1 MNSCKIRGIA
11 GCEYILDTNML
22 IRKTD
27 TYAYKITYILAIEKP
42 HEPCEL
48 FLHNTH
54 THVTQVTAGNDVLL
68 FFFLNNSSL

>member
-1 MNSCKIRGIA
+1 MNSCKIIGIA

-54 THVTQVTAGNDVLL
+54 TCYASDGRERCS
-68 FFFLNNSSL
+68 FFFE